1 MMDFF
6 TPVSGDQ
13 SMIYLANIFGSM
25 GGILPS
31 SGTLSIL
38 GAMFATFNSVALVI
52 GALIIAYMTIV
63 GVMMTAHEGEFM
75 KKWNSLWT
83 PLRAVFGI
91 AALVPTS
98 SGFCSIQILM
108 MWVIVQGV
116 GAADSI
122 WNTAL
127 TYLSVFSSPYAQ
139 VSMQNPQVG
148 PALGTLLPIFVC
160 EASAYSQNAPL
171 VTYSPPAGGYYCY
184 SNPTNPWC
192 QNPLPATLSTAACS
206 SSASPP
212 QCTTSFGPSNAPCGT
227 LTFCDQAALCSGGAS
242 GLVGCAAC
250 QAQIQVLEQQIIP
263 LMRQI
268 ASYFVSADYQY
279 QNYYLNGNSIANGEV
294 TQLFP
299 PPTWLAQYCEANNY
313 TGTQCAGPMTD
324 SVTGNTTESPLPNP
338 NVGSAN
344 ASTSNDTTV
353 VDNLYWP
360 YVIKPQYTQAGSNG
374 GTNNSN
380 FLTTIA
386 SQYSTSIQ
394 AGISNYITQLSSS
407 NPAGVIS
414 SALSAAQQTGWVY
427 AGAYYYTI
435 AQDNGANVQG
445 SWPAFAATINDPAV
459 ANPANALTSTR
470 NNVEAAQELVNQING
485 VSSGIAGAAGSTM
498 ALGTQVIQ
506 QSLASATEP
515 GVSNALIAF
524 AQSGYALLTSAQ
536 LFFVAV
542 FGLVLFVGL
551 PAGINVFALGTGMIN
566 PEFAAASPIFM
577 WLIPMF
583 MFTMGVMIS
592 MGGLMGVYIPLIPFM
607 MFTFGVVGWFTATLE
622 AVAAGPLVALGIL
635 APGGHHEILGKAEP
649 ALMLLFNLFLRPTL
663 MIFGLV
669 AAMLLANTVVVP
681 MINYLFWNVAVV
693 QIGQAAIGSGGALEA
708 SPLESTIF
716 LVAYVTMVL
725 AALNKCFDAIH
736 IIPER
741 VITWIGGQAVSYG
754 EGEAMGEVKSGVQQG
769 GTGAARGAME
779 GAVTGTGAAIEG
791 SRKVGDARKQHAAIQ
806 ASKVSGPVGPEAGG
820 FGPVNNPNRGGGE
833 GGEGDDQAEG

>member
-1 MMDFF
+1 MIDFF

-13 SMIYLANIFGSM
+13 SLVYLAGMFGNM
-25 GGILPS
+25 GGVLPS
-31 SGTLSIL
+31 GGMLSIL

-127 TYLSVFSSPYAQ
+127 IYISVFNSPYAQ
-139 VSMQNPQVG
+139 VSMNNPQVG
-148 PALGTLLPIFVC
+148 PALNNLLPIFVC

-171 VTYSPPAGGYYCY
+171 ATYSPPAGGYYCY
-184 SNPTNPWC
+184 ANPTNPWC
-192 QNPLPATLSTAACS
+192 QNALPTTLSTSQCS
-206 SSASPP
+206 PGASPP
-212 QCTTSFGPSNAPCGT
+212 RCTMSFGPSNAPCGT
-227 LTFCDQAALCSGGAS
+227 LTFCDQSTLCAGGS
-242 GLVGCAAC
+242 NSVSGCAAC

-268 ASYFVSADYQY
+268 ASYFVNADYQY

-299 PPTWLAQYCEANNY
+299 PPTWVTQYCEANNY
-313 TGTQCAGPMTD
+313 TGSQCAGPMKD
-324 SVTGNTTESPLPNP
+324 SVTGNMTESALPNP
-338 NVGSAN
+338 NVGSSN
-344 ASTSNDTTV
+344 ATTSSDMTV
-353 VDNLYWP
+353 IDNLYWP
-360 YVIKPQYTQAGSNG
+360 YAIKPQYAQAGSNG
-374 GTNNSN
+374 GTSSN
-380 FLTTIA
+380 FLNTIA

-394 AGISNYITQLSSS
+394 AGISSYITQISSM
-407 NPAGVIS
+407 NPASVVS
-414 SALSAAQQTGWVY
+414 SALSAAQQAGWVY

-435 AQDNGANVQG
+435 AQGNGANVQG

-459 ANPANALTSTR
+459 ANPANDLTNTR
-470 NNVEAAQELVNQING
+470 NNVEAAQELVNQINN
-485 VSSGIAGAAGSTM
+485 VSSGVTGAAASTVNVGM
-498 ALGTQVIQ
+498 QAMQQALQ
-506 QSLASATEP
+506 SATQP
-515 GVSNALIAF
+515 GPSNALVAF
-524 AQSGYALLTSAQ
+524 AQTGYALLTSAQ
-536 LFFVAV
+536 
-542 FGLVLFVGL
+542 VLFGAVMGMVLIVGI
-551 PAGINVFALGTGMIN
+551 PAGINAFALGNGTIN

-583 MFTMGVMIS
+583 MFMMGVMIS
-592 MGGLMGVYIPLIPFM
+592 TGGLMGVYIPLIPFM
-607 MFTFGVVGWFTATLE
+607 IFTFGVVGWFTATLE

-649 ALMLLFNLFLRPTL
+649 ALMLLFNIFLRPTL

-669 AAMLLANTVVVP
+669 SAMLLANMVVVP
-681 MINYLFWNVAVV
+681 MINYLFWNVAVM
-693 QIGQAAIGSGGALEA
+693 QIGQAAIGSGSALEA
-708 SPLESTIF
+708 SPLESIIF
-716 LVAYVTMVL
+716 LMAYVLMVA
-725 AALNKCFDAIH
+725 AALNKCFAAIH

-754 EGEAMGEVKSGVQQG
+754 EGDALGEVKSGVQG

-779 GAVTGTGAAIEG
+779 GTATGTGAAIEG